1 MLFRCFCGCFGFRL
15 YFLNGCL
22 EFFIFNFL
30 GGTVDF
36 ILMGVVKDEGLEVLY
51 EVVGGVWGGI
61 IINVRIWKFMEEF
74 LIKDVIDE
82 FKK

>member
-1 MLFRCFCGCFGFRL
+1 
-15 YFLNGCL
+15 
-22 EFFIFNFL
+22 
-30 GGTVDF
+30 
-36 ILMGVVKDEGLEVLY
+36 MGVVKDGGLEVLY

-61 IINVRIWKFMEEF
+61 TINVRIWEFMEEF